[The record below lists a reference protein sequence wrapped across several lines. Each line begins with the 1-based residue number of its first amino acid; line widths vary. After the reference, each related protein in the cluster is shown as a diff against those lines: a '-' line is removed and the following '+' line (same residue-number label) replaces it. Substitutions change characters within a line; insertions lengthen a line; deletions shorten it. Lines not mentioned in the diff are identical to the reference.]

1 MKKGFRIRKLTPI
14 ECAKLMGLNKSDD
27 EKLQKL
33 SVSDTSRFKAYGN
46 GIITNCVSL
55 IFEHLYKA
63 QYDNDYVC
71 TDENFTQP
79 LTV

>member
-1 MKKGFRIRKLTPI
+1 MKKGFRIRKLTPT

-27 EKLQKL
+27 EKLQQL

-55 IFEHLYKA
+55 ILNIYIKHNMIMITCVQMKILH
-63 QYDNDYVC
+63 N
-71 TDENFTQP
+71 
-79 LTV
+79 L